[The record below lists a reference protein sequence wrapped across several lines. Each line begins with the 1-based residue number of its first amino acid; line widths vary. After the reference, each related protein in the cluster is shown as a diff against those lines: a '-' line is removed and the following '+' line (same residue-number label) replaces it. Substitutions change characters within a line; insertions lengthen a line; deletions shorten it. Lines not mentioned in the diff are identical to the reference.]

1 MLKLLSF
8 CSFLLL
14 FAGAAFAQKKSKK
27 PKLIHYQLGMTH
39 QEVLQEEPGRSEVL
53 LAEMKKPQG
62 KLEVYRYNLV
72 GKPEAKQDPYYL
84 YYMNDTL
91 IRKSE
96 PEDMISGAEIA
107 IKEYYVPLYT
117 PKDAPKTDQKI
128 ERKERK
134 ERKQKDRSGRWKTRR
149 D

>member
-1 MLKLLSF
+1 MMKLITF
-8 CSFLLL
+8 CSCLLL
-14 FAGAAFAQKKSKK
+14 LAGSAFAQKKSKK

-39 QEVLQEEPGRSEVL
+39 QEVLQEEPGRNEVL

-62 KLEVYRYNLV
+62 KLEVYSYNLIA
-72 GKPEAKQDPYYL
+72 KPEAKQDPYYL

-96 PEDMISGAEIA
+96 PEDMLAGAELA
-107 IKEYYVPLYT
+107 IKEYYVPLYA
-117 PKDAPKTDQKI
+117 PNDAAKPEEHI

-134 ERKQKDRSGRWKTRR
+134 HKERSGRWKTRR
-149 D
+149 E